1 MTQDVQVS
9 HLRALIAIAEEHS
22 FEAAA
27 ARVGRTQS
35 AITQQMQKLEE
46 RVGKPLFETVGRRR
60 ELTSAGRTLVTY
72 GREILSLVGHALAAT
87 DRATESGVVT
97 IGAPQEVAEELLPR
111 ILTAFAGDW
120 PHIRVMVYVDRSPA
134 LMSMLGEGRLD
145 VTLSTR
151 RNENYDGVLIA
162 TRPSLWIAGVNYRH
176 DPKMPLPL
184 ILADEPS
191 MFRRIALAALDL
203 SGLSY
208 VERFTSPSL
217 AGVRLCVAAGLGV
230 TVRTESSFFAE
241 TRILGAEEGL
251 PPLPDVNYYAYRTP
265 TAASPAAS
273 ALYESIQSTADLQ
286 AAEGR

>member
-1 MTQDVQVS
+1 MPHDLQVS
-9 HLRALIAIAEEHS
+9 HLKALIAIAEENS

-27 ARVGRTQS
+27 TRVGRTQS
-35 AITQQMQKLEE
+35 AVTQQMQKLED
-46 RVGKPLFETVGRRR
+46 RVGKPLFRTVGRRR

-72 GREILSLVGHALAAT
+72 GREIVSLVNHALAAT
-87 DRATESGVVT
+87 DRATETGVVT

-111 ILTAFAGDW
+111 ILSRFVQDW
-120 PHIRVMVYVDRSPA
+120 PHIRVTIHVGRSPA

-151 RNENYDGVLIA
+151 RADKYEGALIA
-162 TRPSLWIAGVNYRH
+162 TLPSLWIAGASYRH

-203 SGLSY
+203 SGISS
-208 VERFTSPSL
+208 VERFTSPDL

-230 TVRTESSFFAE
+230 TVRTESSFFSE
-241 TRILGAEEGL
+241 TRILGEAEGL
-251 PPLPDVNYYAYRTP
+251 PPLPDVNYYVYRSP
-265 TAASPAAS
+265 TTTSPAAR
-273 ALYESIQSTADLQ
+273 ALSESIRTD
-286 AAEGR
+286 AASQRQPHL

>member
-1 MTQDVQVS
+1 MPHDLQVS
-9 HLRALIAIAEEHS
+9 HLKALIAIAEENS

-27 ARVGRTQS
+27 TRVGRTQS
-35 AITQQMQKLEE
+35 AVTQQMQKLED
-46 RVGKPLFETVGRRR
+46 RVGKPLFRTVGRRR

-72 GREILSLVGHALAAT
+72 GREIVSLVNHALAAT
-87 DRATESGVVT
+87 DRATETGVVT

-111 ILTAFAGDW
+111 ILSRFVQDW
-120 PHIRVMVYVDRSPA
+120 PHIRVTIHVGRSPA

-151 RNENYDGVLIA
+151 RADKYEGALIA
-162 TRPSLWIAGVNYRH
+162 TLPSLWIAGASYRH

-203 SGLSY
+203 SGISS
-208 VERFTSPSL
+208 VERFTSPDL

-230 TVRTESSFFAE
+230 TVRTESSFFSE
-241 TRILGAEEGL
+241 TRILGEAEGL
-251 PPLPDVNYYAYRTP
+251 PPLPDVNYYVYRSP
-265 TAASPAAS
+265 TTTSPAAR
-273 ALYESIQSTADLQ
+273 ALYESIRTD
-286 AAEGR
+286 AASQRQPHL